1 VCKCGNK
8 KILLIITGV
17 LALGIGSIGIVLPI
31 LPTVAFLLIASI
43 CFVNSSEKLNVW
55 FEKSKNYQKHLRG
68 FIEKKGMIMK
78 EKLTLLIPVNIMLIT
93 YMVIHDNLLMRL
105 TISFLII
112 VKLIF
117 FAKMKTLKKMDNV
130 VE

>member
-1 VCKCGNK
+1 ME

-31 LPTVAFLLIASI
+31 LPTVPFLLIASI

-55 FEKSKNYQKHLRG
+55 FEKSKIYQKHLRG
-68 FIEKKGMIMK
+68 FIEKKGMTMK

-117 FAKMKTLKKMDNV
+117 LQR
-130 VE
+130 